1 MKTLRT
7 LRNLG
12 IGIAVLAG
20 IVAVLLNNKAKSDAK
35 AAKSQETEKA
45 VSVSVVTVGKT
56 TLSRTLSLIGTITAN
71 NDVAI
76 VSETSGRVVA
86 IGAKVGDYK
95 PAGSVIAQVD
105 DELKL
110 ANFKS
115 AEVAYEKAKKD
126 LERYEALL
134 KEGGISDAQVES
146 ARLNFKSAEAQ
157 YIVARRQLQDTR
169 ITTPIS
175 GIVTERRVDIGSVV
189 SNGMVVANVVDIAKL
204 KVKVN
209 VAEKDVFKLKVGE
222 EVEVTTD
229 VYPNV
234 KFKGVIA
241 SISDKGDEA
250 HTYPVE
256 ITLNN
261 SKEYPLKAG
270 MFGRVHF
277 TSLGEQQTLAIPRE
291 ALLGSVRS
299 ARVFVAENG
308 VARLRPITVGQEV
321 GKMLEVLEGLQEGEL
336 VIVSGQNNLR
346 DGYAINVINN

>member
-12 IGIAVLAG
+12 IGIAVLVG

-241 SISDKGDEA
+241 SISAKGDEA

-277 TSLGEQQTLAIPRE
+277 TSLGERQTLAIPRE

-299 ARVFVAENG
+299 ARVFVVENG

>member
-12 IGIAVLAG
+12 ISIAVLAG

-241 SISDKGDEA
+241 SISAKGDEA

-277 TSLGEQQTLAIPRE
+277 TSLGERQTLAIPRE

>member
-1 MKTLRT
+1 MKI
-7 LRNLG
+7 LRNTVIVL
-12 IGIAVLAG
+12 AVLAG
-20 IVAVLLNNKAKSDAK
+20 IIAILLNNKAKSDAK
-35 AAKSQETEKA
+35 AAKSLETEKA
-45 VSVSVVTVGKT
+45 VSVSTVSVSKT
-56 TLSRTLSLIGTITAN
+56 KLSETLSLIGTITAN

-86 IGAKVGDYK
+86 VGAKVGDYK
-95 PAGSVIAQVD
+95 PAGALIAQVD

-157 YIVARRQLQDTR
+157 YIVARRQLRDTR

-175 GIVTERRVDIGSVV
+175 GIVTERKVDIGAMV
-189 SNGMVVANVVDIAKL
+189 SAGMTVANVVDIAKL

-209 VAEKDVFKLKVGE
+209 VAEQDVFKLKVGD

-229 VYPNV
+229 VYPGI
-234 KFKGVIA
+234 KFKGMIA
-241 SISDKGDEA
+241 TISAKGDEA

-256 ITLNN
+256 IILSN
-261 SKEYPLKAG
+261 SKEHPLKAG

-277 TSLGEQQTLAIPRE
+277 ISLGEREALTIPRE
-291 ALLGSVRS
+291 ALIGSVK
-299 ARVFVAENG
+299 APEVFVAENG
-308 VARLRPITVGQEV
+308 VAKLRAITVGREA
-321 GKMLEVLEGLQEGEL
+321 GKMLEVIDGLKEGER

-346 DGYAINVINN
+346 DGYAINVIN

>member
-175 GIVTERRVDIGSVV
+175 GIITERKVDIGSMV
-189 SNGMVVANVVDIAKL
+189 SNGMVIANVVDIAKL

-209 VAEKDVFKLKVGE
+209 VAEQDVFKLKVGE

-241 SISDKGDEA
+241 SISAKGDEA

-277 TSLGEQQTLAIPRE
+277 TSLGERQTLAIPRE

>member
-1 MKTLRT
+1 MKI
-7 LRNLG
+7 LRNTVIVL
-12 IGIAVLAG
+12 AVLAG
-20 IVAVLLNNKAKSDAK
+20 IIAILLNNKAKSDAK
-35 AAKSQETEKA
+35 AAKSLETEKA
-45 VSVSVVTVGKT
+45 VSVSTIIVSKNK
-56 TLSRTLSLIGTITAN
+56 LSETLSLIGTITAN

-76 VSETSGRVVA
+76 VSETSGRVVSV
-86 IGAKVGDYK
+86 GAKVGDYK

-157 YIVARRQLQDTR
+157 YIVARRQLRDTR

-175 GIVTERRVDIGSVV
+175 GIVTERKVDIGAMV
-189 SNGMVVANVVDIAKL
+189 SAGMTVANVVDIAKL

-209 VAEKDVFKLKVGE
+209 VAEQDVFKLKVGD

-229 VYPNV
+229 VYPGI
-234 KFKGVIA
+234 KFKGTIA
-241 SISDKGDEA
+241 TISAKGDEA

-256 ITLNN
+256 IILSN
-261 SKEYPLKAG
+261 SKEHPLKAG
-270 MFGRVHF
+270 MFGRVNF
-277 TSLGEQQTLAIPRE
+277 TSLGEREALTIPRE
-291 ALLGSVRS
+291 ALIGSVK
-299 ARVFVAENG
+299 APEVFVAENG
-308 VARLRPITVGQEV
+308 VAKLRAITVGREA
-321 GKMLEVLEGLQEGEL
+321 GKILEVIDGLKEGER

-346 DGYAINVINN
+346 DGYAINMIN

>member
-1 MKTLRT
+1 MKI
-7 LRNLG
+7 LRNTVIVL
-12 IGIAVLAG
+12 AVLAG
-20 IVAVLLNNKAKSDAK
+20 IIAILLNNKAKSDAK
-35 AAKSQETEKA
+35 AAKSLETEKA
-45 VSVSVVTVGKT
+45 VSVSTISVSKT
-56 TLSRTLSLIGTITAN
+56 RLSETLSLIGTITAN

-86 IGAKVGDYK
+86 VGAKVGDYK
-95 PAGSVIAQVD
+95 PAGALIAQVD

-157 YIVARRQLQDTR
+157 YIVARRQLRDTR

-175 GIVTERRVDIGSVV
+175 GIVTERKVDIGAMV
-189 SNGMVVANVVDIAKL
+189 SAGMTVANVVDIAKL

-209 VAEKDVFKLKVGE
+209 VAEQDVFKLKVGD

-229 VYPNV
+229 VYPGI
-234 KFKGVIA
+234 KFKGMIA
-241 SISDKGDEA
+241 TISAKGDEA

-256 ITLNN
+256 IILSN
-261 SKEYPLKAG
+261 SKEHPLKAG
-270 MFGRVHF
+270 MFGRVNF
-277 TSLGEQQTLAIPRE
+277 TSLGEREALTIPRE
-291 ALLGSVRS
+291 ALIGSVK
-299 ARVFVAENG
+299 APKVFVAENG
-308 VARLRPITVGQEV
+308 VAKLRAITVGREA
-321 GKMLEVLEGLQEGEL
+321 GKMLEVIDGLKEGER

-346 DGYAINVINN
+346 DGYAINMIN

>member
-1 MKTLRT
+1 MQCCLITRQ
-7 LRNLG
+7 
-12 IGIAVLAG
+12 
-20 IVAVLLNNKAKSDAK
+20 SPDAK

-189 SNGMVVANVVDIAKL
+189 SNGMVVANAVDIAKL

-209 VAEKDVFKLKVGE
+209 VAEKDVFKLKVG
-222 EVEVTTD
+222 
-229 VYPNV
+229 
-234 KFKGVIA
+234 KKW
-241 SISDKGDEA
+241 K
-250 HTYPVE
+250 
-256 ITLNN
+256 
-261 SKEYPLKAG
+261 
-270 MFGRVHF
+270 
-277 TSLGEQQTLAIPRE
+277 
-291 ALLGSVRS
+291 
-299 ARVFVAENG
+299 
-308 VARLRPITVGQEV
+308 
-321 GKMLEVLEGLQEGEL
+321 
-336 VIVSGQNNLR
+336 
-346 DGYAINVINN
+346 

>member
-1 MKTLRT
+1 MKV
-7 LRNLG
+7 LRN
-12 IGIAVLAG
+12 IGIVTAVLAG
-20 IVAVLLNNKAKSDAK
+20 IIAILLNNKAKSDAK

-45 VSVSVVTVGKT
+45 VSVATISVSKSTM
-56 TLSRTLSLIGTITAN
+56 SETLSLIGTITAN

-95 PAGSVIAQVD
+95 PAGSVIVQVD

-157 YIVARRQLQDTR
+157 YIVARRQLRDTR

-175 GIVTERRVDIGSVV
+175 GIVTERKVDIGAMV
-189 SNGMVVANVVDIAKL
+189 SAGMTVANVVDIAKL

-209 VAEKDVFKLKVGE
+209 VAEQDVFKLKVGE

-234 KFKGVIA
+234 KFKGAIA
-241 SISDKGDEA
+241 TISAKGDEA

-256 ITLNN
+256 IVLSN
-261 SKEYPLKAG
+261 SKDHPLKAG
-270 MFGRVHF
+270 MFGRVHL
-277 TSLGEQQTLAIPRE
+277 TSLGERE
-291 ALLGSVRS
+291 ALTIPRDALVGSIK
-299 ARVFVAENG
+299 APEVFVAENG
-308 VARLRPITVGQEV
+308 VAKLRAITIGREA
-321 GKMLEVLEGLQEGEL
+321 GKMLEVIDGLKEGER

-346 DGYAINVINN
+346 DGYAINVIN

>member
-241 SISDKGDEA
+241 SISAKGDEA

-270 MFGRVHF
+270 MFGRIHF
-277 TSLGEQQTLAIPRE
+277 TSLGERQTLAIPRE

>member
-209 VAEKDVFKLKVGE
+209 VAEKDVFKLKAGE

-241 SISDKGDEA
+241 SISAKGDEA

-277 TSLGEQQTLAIPRE
+277 TSLGERQTLAIPRE